1 MFRSPKAVLS
11 GKEITEAVERQ
22 RVFEDLHARYL
33 VCKGTPDML
42 PPWQYP
48 RLWWLR
54 RQPRIHIDG
63 FTSKRSHE
71 GGRLGP
77 NSYDC
82 SLHPDLLVY
91 DVKRLPDSLASS
103 PQFDGWSEYA
113 LDMNKDNPVRKL
125 TIPND
130 GLILKPG
137 RLYLGRTVEHTATY
151 NLVPYIDGRSSIGRL
166 GLWCHITAGA
176 GDNGY
181 SGTFTV
187 ELAVVHPLRIYPHTK
202 ICQLTYSPVSF
213 GGDYYKG
220 RYKNSVDATSCR
232 LHIDSIDSKAI

>member
-11 GKEITEAVERQ
+11 GKEIAEAVARQ
-22 RVFEDLHARYL
+22 HEFELLNDTAAVGCLCPWGSAR
-33 VCKGTPDML
+33 
-42 PPWQYP
+42 
-48 RLWWLR
+48 RWWLR

-63 FTSKRSHE
+63 FTTKPTHE

-82 SLHPDLLVY
+82 SLHPELLVY
-91 DVKRLPDSLASS
+91 DVKRLPDNLASS

-113 LDMNKDNPVRKL
+113 LDMAKDNPVRKL

-137 RLYLGRTVEHTATY
+137 RLYLGRTVERTETY

-166 GLWCHITAGA
+166 GLLVHFTAGA
-176 GDNGY
+176 GDCAY
-181 SGTFTV
+181 QGTWTL
-187 ELAVVHPLRIYPHTK
+187 ELACIHPLRIYPYTK
-202 ICQLTYSPVSF
+202 ICQLSYSPISF
-213 GGDYYKG
+213 GGGDYKG
-220 RYKNSVDATSCR
+220 RYQNTTDATSCR
-232 LHIDSIDSKAI
+232 LHIDSKAS